1 MYDRLETDKFQFAL
15 KNMLEKRNFGP
26 ITKVFLA
33 PLLPSAS
40 GQKQKS
46 NKRKLYTD
54 GWVEF
59 KSKRHVLPILL
70 LPQLLTAI

>member
-1 MYDRLETDKFQFAL
+1 
-15 KNMLEKRNFGP
+15 MLEKRNFGP
-26 ITKVFLA
+26 ITKVFFA
-33 PLLPSAS
+33 PLLPSAA

-59 KSKRHVLPILL
+59 KSKRQVNLYHCATILIDTYIGQ
-70 LPQLLTAI
+70 PNFAQRP

>member
-1 MYDRLETDKFQFAL
+1 
-15 KNMLEKRNFGP
+15 MLEKRNFGP

-33 PLLPSAS
+33 PLLPSAA

-59 KSKRHVLPILL
+59 KSKRCVFLCNCAIMFTNDLPG
-70 LPQLLTAI
+70 LPSFAQRH